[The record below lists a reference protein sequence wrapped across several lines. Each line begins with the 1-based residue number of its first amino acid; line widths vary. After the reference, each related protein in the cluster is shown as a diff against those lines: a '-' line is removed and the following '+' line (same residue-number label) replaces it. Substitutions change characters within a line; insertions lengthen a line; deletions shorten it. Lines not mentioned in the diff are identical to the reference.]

1 MAMIEILSFPVV
13 ILVFL
18 TSTILLISWDW
29 RVSLFSLAV
38 QYLGVFI
45 LVSISWPVETA
56 AVKLVAG
63 IMSSA
68 VLGLALYNLPK
79 EMTQQNRLVASEFIF
94 RVIAAILAG
103 MFAITSGS
111 KLVEWFG
118 EISIEQAYG
127 ALILITLGLIQL
139 GFTTRPLTVVIG
151 LMTLLSGFGIL
162 HAAVESSILITGL
175 LAVITLGL
183 SIVGAYMLTA
193 PTLEET
199 S

>member
-1 MAMIEILSFPVV
+1 MIEILSFPVV

-18 TSTILLISWDW
+18 TSTILLISWER

-38 QYLGVFI
+38 QYFGVFI

-63 IMSSA
+63 IISSA

-79 EMTQQNRLVASEFIF
+79 EMTKQNRLVASEFIF
-94 RVIAAILAG
+94 RVIVAILAG
-103 MFAITSGS
+103 LFAITSGS

-139 GFTTRPLTVVIG
+139 GLTTRPLRVVIG
-151 LMTLLSGFGIL
+151 LLTLLSGFGIL
-162 HAAVESSILITGL
+162 HAAVEYSILITGL

>member
-1 MAMIEILSFPVV
+1 MIEILSVPVV

-18 TSTILLISWDW
+18 TSTILLISWER

-38 QYLGVFI
+38 QYFGVFI

-79 EMTQQNRLVASEFIF
+79 EMTKQNRLVASEFIF
-94 RVIAAILAG
+94 RVIVAILAG
-103 MFAITSGS
+103 LFAITSGS

-139 GFTTRPLTVVIG
+139 GLTTRPLRVVIG
-151 LMTLLSGFGIL
+151 LLTLLSGFGIL
-162 HAAVESSILITGL
+162 HAAVEYSILITGL

>member
-1 MAMIEILSFPVV
+1 
-13 ILVFL
+13 
-18 TSTILLISWDW
+18 
-29 RVSLFSLAV
+29 
-38 QYLGVFI
+38 
-45 LVSISWPVETA
+45 
-56 AVKLVAG
+56 
-63 IMSSA
+63 MSSA

-118 EISIEQAYG
+118 EISIEQASG

-151 LMTLLSGFGIL
+151 LLTLLSGFGIL

>member
-1 MAMIEILSFPVV
+1 MIEILSVPVV

-18 TSTILLISWDW
+18 TSTILLISWER

-38 QYLGVFI
+38 QYFGVFI

-79 EMTQQNRLVASEFIF
+79 EMTKQNRLVASEFIF
-94 RVIAAILAG
+94 RVIVAILAG
-103 MFAITSGS
+103 LFAITSGS

-139 GFTTRPLTVVIG
+139 GLTTRPLRVVIG
-151 LMTLLSGFGIL
+151 LLTLLSGFGIL
-162 HAAVESSILITGL
+162 HAAVEYSILITGL

-193 PTLEET
+193 PTMEEI

>member
-1 MAMIEILSFPVV
+1 MIEILSFPVV

-18 TSTILLISWDW
+18 TSTILLISWER

-38 QYLGVFI
+38 QYFGVCI

-79 EMTQQNRLVASEFIF
+79 EMTKQNRLVASEFIF
-94 RVIAAILAG
+94 RVIVAILAG
-103 MFAITSGS
+103 LFAITSGS

-139 GFTTRPLTVVIG
+139 GLTTRPLRVVIG
-151 LMTLLSGFGIL
+151 LLTLLSGFGIL
-162 HAAVESSILITGL
+162 HAAVENSILIIGF

-193 PTLEET
+193 PTMEET